1 MILIPPLCVMWA
13 VGFVNEL
20 CLLMNAVLKIIY
32 LDNLFFF
39 GALLN
44 CGPYMCA
51 RVTSP
56 SMQAW
61 IC

>member
-1 MILIPPLCVMWA
+1 MWA

-39 GALLN
+39 WCSLN